1 MGEGVIPINEHIKMK
16 QDGCFGVYAIEYVH
30 PTGLVCGMKKHK
42 EQLCKFTHCT
52 KNNSRTPFL

>member
-1 MGEGVIPINEHIKMK
+1 MK
-16 QDGCFGVYAIEYVH
+16 QDGYFGVYAIEYVH